1 MIALQSLIE
10 RAARLN
16 PTGVATTYKGT
27 DVTWADTE
35 QRVASLASGL
45 QHLGLSEGDR
55 VGILSLNCATYYEA
69 LFAVPWAGFC
79 VVPLNTRWAVPENNY
94 AIGDSGTRAVLF
106 DDAFSAQVEELRS
119 AIACLEHCIYIGE
132 GSCPDWAIDAEAI
145 INNQSPCAPSP
156 RGGNEMAGIFYTGGT
171 TGFPK
176 V

>member
-27 DVTWADTE
+27 DFTWADTE

-79 VVPLNTRWAVPENNY
+79 VVPLNTRWAVPRTTTPL
-94 AIGDSGTRAVLF
+94 ATPARVPCCLMMRF
-106 DDAFSAQVEELRS
+106 QLR
-119 AIACLEHCIYIGE
+119 
-132 GSCPDWAIDAEAI
+132 
-145 INNQSPCAPSP
+145 
-156 RGGNEMAGIFYTGGT
+156 
-171 TGFPK
+171 
-176 V
+176 

>member
-16 PTGVATTYKGT
+16 PTGIATTYKGT

-119 AIACLEHCIYIGE
+119 ALVCLEHCERVESLAGPIREGHLLVE
-132 GSCPDWAIDAEAI
+132 GSHSCVSTHLDRWVPTM
-145 INNQSPCAPSP
+145 NCA
-156 RGGNEMAGIFYTGGT
+156 AF
-171 TGFPK
+171 
-176 V
+176 